1 MKSRS
6 EQYRGESL
14 LSYFHSKFSET
25 SISFNGGATS
35 NLKIDTHGSK
45 SIRVRPVKQKASDPP
60 AFQKY
65 TKSKP
70 CPFYKWIPDTPLTVD
85 AFNYGVIKGC
95 EAYILSHFHSDH
107 YNGLSASFP
116 GTIYCSAVRRLNNFL
131 STQVTKSLVR
141 IKFGGNLKVVAIPL
155 NESFPICGIDVV
167 AMDANHCPGSVM
179 FLFHLKS
186 MKRFILH
193 TGDFRFHLDMLLP
206 PSPLADIVGMHL
218 IPVSGKAIPQL
229 HTVYLDTTY
238 CSSQYDFPPQQVIIA
253 GAVEVTRVQLEKYP
267 NTVVVCG
274 MYTLGKERFVYGLAS
289 ELNLRV
295 WLHRNQHQL
304 VSTAA
309 LNGCTVCA
317 SLMAH
322 VVSNQQRAQL
332 HVLPMA
338 QLGMSSLIQY
348 RTTLGPSNDQTPFN
362 SPSNVNRPRPLVAW
376 RPTGWS
382 HQTGA
387 KTNKL
392 LQTTLDSSKPLPEG
406 IRLQQCNDNIRI
418 YGAAYSE
425 HSSYSELKRFI
436 THLRPNH
443 VQPTVFGSAA
453 RGCQLEIESW
463 LENHSP
469 TDL

>member
-6 EQYRGESL
+6 EKYRGESL

-25 SISFNGGATS
+25 SISVSGGAPS
-35 NLKIDTHGSK
+35 NPKINTHGSR
-45 SIRVRPVKQKASDPP
+45 SIRVRPVKQHASGDS

-85 AFNYGVIKGC
+85 AFSYGVIKGC

-116 GTIYCSAVRRLNNFL
+116 GTIYCSAI
-131 STQVTKSLVR
+131 TKSLVQL
-141 IKFGGNLKVVAIPL
+141 KFGGNLKVMAIPL

-206 PSPLADIVGMHL
+206 PSPLAEIVGRHP
-218 IPVSGKAIPQL
+218 IPVSGKAVSQL
-229 HTVYLDTTY
+229 HAVYLDTTY

-253 GAVEVTRVQLEKYP
+253 GAVEVTRGQLEKDP

-309 LNGCTVCA
+309 LNGCTICA
-317 SLMAH
+317 SLMTH

-338 QLGMSSLIQY
+338 QVGMSSLIQY

-362 SPSNVNRPRPLVAW
+362 SASTVNRPRPLVAW

-382 HQTGA
+382 HQTSA

-392 LQTTLDSSKPLPEG
+392 FQTTLDSSKPLPEG

-425 HSSYSELKRFI
+425 HCSYSELKQFI
-436 THLRPNH
+436 THLRPNR

-453 RGCQLEIESW
+453 RSCQLEIESW
-463 LENHSP
+463 LENHP
-469 TDL
+469 TTDL